1 MNHAENMGSVNDE
14 TASLNVLRV
23 PKLTRARM
31 RAALIV
37 AIIADVLQWCFGPFG
52 WAGADQVIDILA
64 MICTCLLLG
73 FHPLLLPTAL
83 LEFVPMV
90 DLLPTWTGC
99 VLLVIARRKKQQAS
113 VQEPKPA
120 IVNPPMLLDA
130 PGEMISNE
138 SSDQQPP
145 SVIRNFKDP

>member
-1 MNHAENMGSVNDE
+1 MGSVNDE
-14 TASLNVLRV
+14 TASLSVLRA

-37 AIIADVLQWCFGPFG
+37 AISADLLQWCFGPFG
-52 WAGADQVIDILA
+52 WAGADQVIDIVA
-64 MICTCLLLG
+64 MICTCWLLG

-99 VLLVIARRKKQQAS
+99 VLLVIARRKKQHAS

-120 IVNPPMLLDA
+120 IVNPSPLLEASGETGTARDSDRQ
-130 PGEMISNE
+130 PG
-138 SSDQQPP
+138 
-145 SVIRNFKDP
+145 